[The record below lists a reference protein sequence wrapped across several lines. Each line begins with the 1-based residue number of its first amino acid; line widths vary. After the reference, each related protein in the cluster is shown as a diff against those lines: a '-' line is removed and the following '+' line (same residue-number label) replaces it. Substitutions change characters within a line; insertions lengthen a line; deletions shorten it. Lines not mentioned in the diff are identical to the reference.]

1 MKYLP
6 IYTGMDGEEAQGL
19 CVGTE
24 NFYAINAKA
33 SAEQQKAAKEF
44 IYWMFSSDKGKDYVT
59 HQFGFIAPFDT
70 FGDDE
75 HPDDPLAKEVLAW
88 MNKDGVSSIPWNFTI
103 FPSQTFK
110 DSFGASLLKYAQ
122 GTKDWKTVKDDM
134 VQSWSRESEAAAG

>member
-1 MKYLP
+1 
-6 IYTGMDGEEAQGL
+6 
-19 CVGTE
+19 
-24 NFYAINAKA
+24 
-33 SAEQQKAAKEF
+33 
-44 IYWMFSSDKGKDYVT
+44 
-59 HQFGFIAPFDT
+59 
-70 FGDDE
+70 
-75 HPDDPLAKEVLAW
+75 